1 MAITTIWAFQPLPE
15 LNNETG
21 FVACDEQLAAKLIAA
36 DKVDDLL
43 KGGSF
48 LREIRAAATYTTKV
62 MVADPVVEP
71 APEPAPAP
79 KKKLRFRKEV
89 D

>member
-1 MAITTIWAFQPLPE
+1 MSDTTVWAFQPLPE

-21 FVACDEQLAAKLIAA
+21 FVACDEELAAKLIAA

-43 KGGSF
+43 KGGSN
-48 LREIRAAATYTTKV
+48 LREIQQAATYTTKV
-62 MVADPVVEP
+62 MVADEVV
-71 APEPAPAP
+71 P
-79 KKKLRFRKEV
+79 KRKPRVVKEC